1 MVSTGFDDLDR
12 ILGDGYPDRSSVLV
26 VGPPGIGKEAL
37 SYRLLH
43 SGLIQGDFCLY
54 VTRRSVDD
62 VLKDMKAFGVGSEH
76 LPEWIAT
83 KGAATYCDLSN
94 LTSLSVNIKHIVS
107 KNSDKRIRVATDIL
121 SPLLMLNRPEV
132 MYRWWTQLLEEL
144 KQYDLV
150 LLATAEEG
158 MHPPD
163 VITAMEQLFDG
174 VIEMRLFEEG
184 MVVIP
189 LLRIRKMLGVP
200 PLHGYFRFSFT
211 QGRMEISA
219 YAK

>member
-1 MVSTGFDDLDR
+1 MVSSGFDDLDR
-12 ILGDGYPDRSSVLV
+12 ILGDGYPDRSSILV

-37 SYRLLH
+37 NYRLIH

-54 VTRRSVDD
+54 VTCRSVDD
-62 VLKDMKAFGVGSEH
+62 VLKDMKAFGVRSER

-83 KGAATYCDLSN
+83 KGAPTYCDLNN
-94 LTSLSVNIKHIVS
+94 LTSLSVSIKRAVS
-107 KNSDKRIRVATDIL
+107 KYRGRRIRVATDIL

-158 MHPPD
+158 MHPTG
-163 VITAMEQLFDG
+163 VIRAMEQLFDG
-174 VIEMRLFEEG
+174 VIEMRLYEEG

-200 PLHGYFRFSFT
+200 PLHGYFRFSFA
-211 QGRMEISA
+211 QGRMVINA
-219 YAK
+219 YTK